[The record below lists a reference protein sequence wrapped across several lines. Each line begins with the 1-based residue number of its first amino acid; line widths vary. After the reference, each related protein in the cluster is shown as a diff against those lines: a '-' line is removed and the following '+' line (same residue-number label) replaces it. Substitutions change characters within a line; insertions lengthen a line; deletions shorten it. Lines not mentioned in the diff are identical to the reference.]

1 MSEKKTY
8 GRKTAFLTKN
18 PLRKFFGRCN
28 FRSTAFAHILPLET
42 WSLDPQLC
50 AQTVVLHKNQYWAF
64 FTLAECRKGDFQR
77 ISCIFSLRAKIA
89 QNSQKHSPIRPET
102 ALKVVKTPH
111 TQIQTCW
118 KYFSWIGRNFGLCG
132 LGTYTGCRGA
142 NEAKKSEIWALK
154 EKIQEIPGS

>member
-1 MSEKKTY
+1 M
-8 GRKTAFLTKN
+8 
-18 PLRKFFGRCN
+18 
-28 FRSTAFAHILPLET
+28 
-42 WSLDPQLC
+42 
-50 AQTVVLHKNQYWAF
+50 
-64 FTLAECRKGDFQR
+64 
-77 ISCIFSLRAKIA
+77 AK
-89 QNSQKHSPIRPET
+89 NSQKYPSILPKT

-154 EKIQEIPGS
+154 EKIQEIR